1 MKDVVTVEPCY
12 GVGRTGRPEG
22 YVIICVPAVGAALS
36 IEASRQ
42 LRTELEQA
50 ENALLQAMPA
60 NGTA

>member
-12 GVGRTGRPEG
+12 GVGRSGRAEG

-42 LRTELEQA
+42 LRAELEQA
-50 ENALLQAMPA
+50 EMALLAARPA
-60 NGTA
+60 EGMA